1 MISLNEKYGADAI
14 TPGILC
20 LVLSTVITKKLLA
33 DQRILRRKGKDD

>member
-20 LVLSTVITKKLLA
+20 PVLSTVVINKLLA
-33 DQRILRRKGKDD
+33 DQRILRKNVKGD